1 MKVLYRDGGGRVAVP
16 DRLILTKAQTE
27 TLRSRTK
34 VLLKKKQKTHTPF
47 FFLEG
52 ALSEVAERMHDFF
65 PSRRQSHGGSLSKK
79 GVDMEKKDGEERRR
93 IYMEPG

>member
-1 MKVLYRDGGGRVAVP
+1 MKVLYRDVGGGVAVP

-34 VLLKKKQKTHTPF
+34 VLLKQTNKQTKNTF
-47 FFLEG
+47 FFFSLEG

-65 PSRRQSHGGSLSKK
+65 PPRRQRVT
-79 GVDMEKKDGEERRR
+79 VD
-93 IYMEPG
+93 P